1 MNNNYQTSD
10 IAISAYLMMKG
21 FKLLSAGKSSSGKY
35 NFLFDD
41 PNNTAEKVALEYL
54 NSDFSKFDN
63 YLRNLKKV
71 IYKN

>member
-41 PNNTAEKVALEYL
+41 PGNTAEKVALEYL

>member
-1 MNNNYQTSD
+1 MSNNYRTSD

-21 FKLLSAGKSSSGKY
+21 YTLVSAGKSASGKY

-41 PNNTAEKVALEYL
+41 PDDTAEKVALEYL

-63 YLRNLKKV
+63 YLRNLKKI